1 MLLWLN
7 RVKFIKLVVL
17 SMYMQ
22 AWIFLYVTKGVEPKI
37 VTKMMEQLFGKSQ
50 KSNYGQYEY
59 EINGILSKGDYIRPV
74 RAVLIVKDE
83 HMHKV
88 VELFEMNKIRNR
100 IFEIKL
106 ELEDFE
112 KSQLF

>member
-1 MLLWLN
+1 
-7 RVKFIKLVVL
+7 
-17 SMYMQ
+17 MQ

-59 EINGILSKGDYIRPV
+59 EINGILPKGDFIRPV

-83 HMHKV
+83 HMHQV
-88 VELFEMNKIRNR
+88 VEIFEMNKIRNR

-112 KSQLF
+112 KSQIF